1 MPTDNGSGMS
11 PEARL
16 VAKGAVVVGLC
27 LAAIIGCSVAVAPR
41 NGKTASPSS
50 PSSADSIVESKSKAS
65 AVTVGGVTD
74 ASSSASD
81 SEMASTMESSFN
93 FTDGRE
99 YLQRLDASSRS
110 LCLQGLANA
119 LEDENQDNSDAE
131 IQVPRAPQTD
141 QATGV
146 TTMWFVVPKLGEAIK
161 VTSAAEG
168 TPWTGVVD
176 NDDAKAA
183 GINVPD
189 ATQYAGQK
197 YGIDDTESL
206 SKVLPADCAKDLYT
220 AWDTWCKSEGITD
233 TASAAIDPSTIRK
246 DGSSYTFTVTLG
258 GGSTF
263 EETEYQGAWNST
275 TNAYGFSK

>member
-1 MPTDNGSGMS
+1 MSTNTGSGMS

-16 VAKGAVVVGLC
+16 VAKGAVAIGIC

-50 PSSADSIVESKSKAS
+50 PSSADSIVESESKSS

-74 ASSSASD
+74 ASGSVSD
-81 SEMASTMESSFN
+81 SEMAATMEGN
-93 FTDGRE
+93 LNLTDGKE
-99 YLQRLDASSRS
+99 YLQRLDAGARS

-119 LEDENQDNSDAE
+119 LEDESQDNSDVE
-131 IQVPRAPQTD
+131 IQVPLAPQTD
-141 QATGV
+141 QTTGI

-168 TPWTGVVD
+168 VPWTGVVD
-176 NDDAKAA
+176 NDGARAA
-183 GINVPD
+183 GINVPE
-189 ATQYAGQK
+189 ATQFSGQK
-197 YGIDDTESL
+197 YGVDDAESL
-206 SKVLPADCAKDLYT
+206 SKVLPADCAKDLFT

-233 TASAAIDPSTIRK
+233 TASAAIDPSSVRK

-258 GGSTF
+258 GGTNS